1 MDNSSVT
8 RGFGLL
14 ERFLAGKRA
23 EMANKLIPEDSR
35 KGTILDIGCG
45 TIPFFLINSE
55 FNEKYG
61 IDPAIRISTS
71 DDNIFLENFDIEKND
86 TLPFD
91 NEFFDVVTMLA
102 VFEHIEPDRLVMVLK
117 EIKRV
122 LKKEGKFVLT
132 TPAKWTDRLLRI
144 MAKFKLVSA
153 VEINEHKGAYD
164 HSSIADYLSRA
175 GFSREK
181 MQLGY
186 FEAFLNN
193 WAFAEK

>member
-1 MDNSSVT
+1 MDDNSVT

-23 EMANKLIPEDSR
+23 EMANKLIPEDSKKQR
-35 KGTILDIGCG
+35 ILDIGCG

-55 FNEKYG
+55 FDEKYG
-61 IDPAIRISTS
+61 IDPAIKISTS
-71 DDNIFLENFDIEKND
+71 DDNMFLENFDIEKSD

-91 NEFFDVVTMLA
+91 DDFFDVVTMLA
-102 VFEHIEPDRLVMVLK
+102 VFEHVEPCRLVTVLQ

-122 LKKEGKFVLT
+122 LKNQGRFILT
-132 TPAKWTDRLLRI
+132 TPAKWTDRLLRV

-153 VEINEHKGAYD
+153 VEINEHKGTYG
-164 HSSIADYLSRA
+164 HSSIADYLSKA
-175 GFSREK
+175 GFSKEK
-181 MQLGY
+181 MQLGF